1 MVTFKQLGDDLVP
14 THTDEQ
20 YQQCV
25 DFFKTRKNAFSL
37 AANYVIVGDT
47 TSVEMLSRVCHAGI
61 GDAAGVANVRLVAS
75 HLSINKHFDARTGRQ
90 SPAEPTDA
98 MKQFAHWLLNDSH
111 FAHLIV
117 NKVEHRTVDW
127 LLDSGGF
134 IVSAEL
140 PQPILQMMMILSRTF
155 GERMQP
161 QFDKWQE
168 LVSKGLDP
176 HAAYNLTM
184 CVASG
189 ELTPSVGVNSRTGH
203 TAMYLL
209 DLDCMINFVKGDL
222 GEKFKKDSYRK
233 YHGIYGCDKIFG
245 QQTMTQDM
253 WFVGQLFERDEDF
266 RTLIHNFRNGE
277 AALENY
283 RPPNPFAKSFTSMPL
298 RAKQVT
304 YQELYEVVVPY
315 IIEKGLFKP

>member
-25 DFFKTRKNAFSL
+25 DFFKTRKDEFRVV
-37 AANYVIVGDT
+37 ANYIIVGDT
-47 TSVEMLSRVCHAGI
+47 NSVEMLGRACHAGI
-61 GDAAGVANVRLVAS
+61 ADAADVANVRLVAS
-75 HLSINKHFDARTGRQ
+75 HLSIDKHF
-90 SPAEPTDA
+90 EPTDA

-117 NKVEHRTVDW
+117 NKAEHRTVDW

-155 GERMQP
+155 SERIQP

-184 CVASG
+184 CVANG
-189 ELTPSVGVNSRTGH
+189 DLPLSVGVNPRAGH

-209 DLDCMINFVKGDL
+209 DLDCMVNFVKGDL
-222 GEKFKKDSYRK
+222 GELFMKDTYRK
-233 YHGIYGCDKIFG
+233 YHSIYGCDKIFG
-245 QQTMTQDM
+245 KQTLTQDM

-266 RTLIHNFRNGE
+266 RVLMHKFRNGD

-283 RPPNPFAKSFTSMPL
+283 RPPNPFTQSFTSTPL

>member
-25 DFFKTRKNAFSL
+25 DFFKTRKDEFHL
-37 AANYVIVGDT
+37 AANYIIVGDT
-47 TSVEMLSRVCHAGI
+47 KSVEMLSRVCHAGI
-61 GDAAGVANVRLVAS
+61 GDAAGVSNVRLVAS
-75 HLSINKHFDARTGRQ
+75 HLSINKHFYASTGKQ
-90 SPAEPTDA
+90 TPSEPTDA

-117 NKVEHRTVDW
+117 NKAEHRTVDW

-140 PQPILQMMMILSRTF
+140 PQPILQMMMILSRSF

-161 QFDKWQE
+161 QFNKWQE

-184 CVASG
+184 CVANG

-209 DLDCMINFVKGDL
+209 DLDCMMHFVKGDL
-222 GEKFKKDSYRK
+222 GEKFRKDTYRK
-233 YHGIYGCDKIFG
+233 CHSIYGCDKIFG
-245 QQTMTQDM
+245 QQTLTQDM

-266 RTLIHNFRNGE
+266 RTLLHKFRNGD

-283 RPPNPFAKSFTSMPL
+283 RPPNPFAQSFTSMPL

>member
-25 DFFKTRKNAFSL
+25 DFFKTRKKAFNL
-37 AANYVIVGDT
+37 AANYIIVGDT
-47 TSVEMLSRVCHAGI
+47 NSVEVLSRVCHAGI

-75 HLSINKHFDARTGRQ
+75 HLNININFNARTGKQ
-90 SPAEPTDA
+90 IPSEPTDA

-117 NKVEHRTVDW
+117 NKAEHRTVDW

-176 HAAYNLTM
+176 HVAYNLTM
-184 CVASG
+184 CVANG
-189 ELTPSVGVNSRTGH
+189 DLPLSVGVNSRSGH

-209 DLDCMINFVKGDL
+209 DLDCMVNFVKGDL
-222 GEKFKKDSYRK
+222 GDLFRKDTYRK
-233 YHGIYGCDKIFG
+233 YHSIYGCDKIFG

-266 RTLIHNFRNGE
+266 RVLMHNFRNGG

-283 RPPNPFAKSFTSMPL
+283 RPPNPFTQSFTSMPL